1 MMQPPNDPK
10 AAQAADYQKRL
21 EQLRERQARLAQ
33 QKALRAPKQTAAGQ
47 SFRHRSR

>member
-1 MMQPPNDPK
+1 MSHAPDPR
-10 AAQAADYQKRL
+10 AAQAADYHKRL

-33 QKALRAPKQTAAGQ
+33 QRAQRAAKQAAPSQ